1 MRYKNIIMSHDKR
14 ANASKRV
21 PIAIANWKMAMT
33 LEECRSFAREFE
45 VEMGELL
52 GRIQVILCA
61 PATAMSTIAGAVR
74 ELPLL
79 DPGAQNSSAYPDPE
93 HSGEISARLL
103 ADAGCVFCMVGHWEM
118 KVRMNK
124 PDEELNREL
133 HAVYDS
139 GMRPIILVGESE
151 TDKGTP
157 SDDLVTRM
165 ELMVEG
171 ITAEQIS
178 RAVMVYEPEWA
189 IGADEPA
196 PPEYIAERATF
207 MRGWLTERYGFDA
220 VDPIPIIYGGA
231 VFPENAAWLLTTPD
245 IDGLGAGRKSREAKE
260 FASIAKLV
268 GEAFDLL

>member
-1 MRYKNIIMSHDKR
+1 
-14 ANASKRV
+14 
-21 PIAIANWKMAMT
+21 MT
-33 LEECRSFAREFE
+33 LGECRTFARQFE
-45 VEMGELL
+45 TEMGSLL
-52 GRIQVILCA
+52 GQLQVILCA
-61 PATAMSTIAGAVR
+61 PATAMSTIAEAVKN
-74 ELPLL
+74 LPLV
-79 DPGAQNSSAYPDPE
+79 DAGAQNSSAYPDPE

-118 KVRMNK
+118 KVRMDK

-133 HAVYDS
+133 HAVYAN

-157 SDDLVTRM
+157 SDDLVERM
-165 ELMVEG
+165 ETMMNG
-171 ITAEQIS
+171 ITADQIS

-207 MRGWLTERYGFDA
+207 MRRWLTEHYGFEA

-231 VFPENAAWLLTTPD
+231 VFPGNAEWLLTTPD
-245 IDGLGAGRKSREAKE
+245 IDGLGAGRKSRDAGE

-268 GEAFDLL
+268 GKAFDLI

>member
-1 MRYKNIIMSHDKR
+1 VRYKNIIMSHDKR

>member
-1 MRYKNIIMSHDKR
+1 MINDKKD
-14 ANASKRV
+14 NASNRI

-33 LEECRSFAREFE
+33 LDECRTFAREFDS
-45 VEMGELL
+45 EMGGLIGKL
-52 GRIQVILCA
+52 QVILCA
-61 PATAMSTIAGAVR
+61 PATAMSTIAGATGN
-74 ELPLL
+74 LPLV

-124 PDEELNREL
+124 ADEELNREL

-157 SDDLVTRM
+157 SNDLVERM
-165 ELMVEG
+165 QIMMEG
-171 ITAEQIS
+171 ISAEQIS
-178 RAVMVYEPEWA
+178 QAVMVYEPEWA

-207 MRGWLTERYGFDA
+207 MRSWLTEKYGFDA

-231 VFPENAAWLLTTPD
+231 VFPENAEWLLTTPD
-245 IDGLGAGRKSREAKE
+245 IDGLGAGRKSRDAKE

-268 GEAFDLL
+268 GKAFDLN

>member
-1 MRYKNIIMSHDKR
+1 
-14 ANASKRV
+14 
-21 PIAIANWKMAMT
+21 MAMT
-33 LEECRSFAREFE
+33 LGECRTFARQFE
-45 VEMGELL
+45 TEMGSLL
-52 GRIQVILCA
+52 GQLQVILCA
-61 PATAMSTIAGAVR
+61 PATAMSTIAEAIKN
-74 ELPLL
+74 LPLV
-79 DPGAQNSSAYPDPE
+79 DAGAQNSSAYPDPE

-118 KVRMNK
+118 KVRMDK

-133 HAVYDS
+133 HAVYAN

-157 SDDLVTRM
+157 SDDLVERM
-165 ELMVEG
+165 ETMMNG
-171 ITAEQIS
+171 ITADQIS

-207 MRGWLTERYGFDA
+207 MRRWLTEHYGFEA

-231 VFPENAAWLLTTPD
+231 VFPGNAEWLLTTPD
-245 IDGLGAGRKSREAKE
+245 IDGLGAGRKSRDAGE

-268 GEAFDLL
+268 GKAFDLI

>member
-1 MRYKNIIMSHDKR
+1 METKPAIAPRRI
-14 ANASKRV
+14 

-33 LEECRSFAREFE
+33 LGECRTFARQFE
-45 VEMGELL
+45 TEMGSLL
-52 GRIQVILCA
+52 GQLQVILCA
-61 PATAMSTIAGAVR
+61 PATAMSTIAEAIKN
-74 ELPLL
+74 LPLV
-79 DPGAQNSSAYPDPE
+79 DAGAQNSSAYPDPE

-118 KVRMNK
+118 KVRMDK

-133 HAVYDS
+133 HAVYAN

-157 SDDLVTRM
+157 SDDLVERM
-165 ELMVEG
+165 ETMMNG
-171 ITAEQIS
+171 ITADQIS

-207 MRGWLTERYGFDA
+207 MRRWLTEHYGFEA

-231 VFPENAAWLLTTPD
+231 VFPGNAEWLLTTPD
-245 IDGLGAGRKSREAKE
+245 IDGLGAGRKSRDAGE

-268 GEAFDLL
+268 GKAFDLI

>member
-1 MRYKNIIMSHDKR
+1 MPKAKSDPAPKR
-14 ANASKRV
+14 I

-33 LEECRSFAREFE
+33 LEECRRFASEFE
-45 VEMGELL
+45 TEMGDLL
-52 GRIQVILCA
+52 GRLQVILCA
-61 PATAMSTIAGAVR
+61 PATAMSTIAGAVQN
-74 ELPLL
+74 LPLL

-133 HAVYDS
+133 HAVYES

-157 SDDLVTRM
+157 SDDLVERM
-165 ELMVEG
+165 EMMMNG
-171 ITAEQIS
+171 ITADQIS

-207 MRGWLTERYGFDA
+207 MRLWLTERYGFEA

-231 VFPENAAWLLTTPD
+231 VFPENAEWLLTTPD
-245 IDGLGAGRKSREAKE
+245 IDGLGAGRKSRDARE
-260 FASIAKLV
+260 FASIVKLV
-268 GEAFDLL
+268 GKAFDLI